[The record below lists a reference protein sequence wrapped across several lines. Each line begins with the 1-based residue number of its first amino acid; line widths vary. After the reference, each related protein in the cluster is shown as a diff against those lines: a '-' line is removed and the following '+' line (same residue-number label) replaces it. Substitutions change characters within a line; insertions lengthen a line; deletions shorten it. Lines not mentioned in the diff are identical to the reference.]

1 LVDAD
6 VYRVPRWDRY
16 LLHFD
21 GPPPTASVIDW
32 YRLMVTPMLQLMQ
45 FNAQSNL
52 PEFYKQ
58 FDRETVAVIRRS
70 DDHPFYHTARMA
82 SFPAYGAGRTA
93 LINVDEVAHR
103 LRSEGIATQIVE
115 FGAMS
120 LGQQILV
127 ASRARALVGIRGAE
141 FANVIWMRP
150 NTHAIML
157 ATPVR
162 DNHATRTLA
171 RIKSV
176 QFSSIAVQAAKVC
189 LNQNDQMTITQMLRK
204 APANTP

>member
-1 LVDAD
+1 MLRTLSLQFDPSLPWGSKEHYFHALHGYMLPGLHHALAHGYGSVKFEDCGPLIQPRLVDSCALVGLTYVDPHASVDAD

-93 LINVDEVAHR
+93 LTNVDEVAHR
-103 LRSEGIATQIVE
+103 LRSEGIAAQIVE

-120 LGQQILV
+120 LGQ
-127 ASRARALVGIRGAE
+127 
-141 FANVIWMRP
+141 
-150 NTHAIML
+150 
-157 ATPVR
+157 
-162 DNHATRTLA
+162 
-171 RIKSV
+171 
-176 QFSSIAVQAAKVC
+176 
-189 LNQNDQMTITQMLRK
+189 
-204 APANTP
+204 